1 MSELAPIEAAI
12 REGRLDDAIAS
23 LEALAD
29 RGVVGSGVA
38 YDRGLAYALRARS
51 GAGLPGD
58 YGRAAHGFEE
68 ALRRDPH
75 DAAARRALEEVRRE
89 IARRDA
95 RATGKAEELA
105 STPFGRAI
113 LVSLPGD
120 AWAGLAIVGSIVLAV
135 ALAVR
140 PRLPR
145 GGRRLAAST
154 IAVVAL
160 AITSVAS
167 ALGVS
172 ASWLRRTSKEA
183 VVVAPHAAAAPEGP
197 GPSLDLDE
205 GQRVD
210 VIEERA
216 TTTKIRTDRGEG
228 WAPRD
233 ALRMLPPYRP

>member
-1 MSELAPIEAAI
+1 MTDLANVEVAI
-12 REGRLDDAIAS
+12 RDGRLDDAIAE

-29 RGVVGSGVA
+29 RGIVGSGVA
-38 YDRGLAYALRARS
+38 YDRGLADALRARS

-105 STPFGRAI
+105 ATPFGRAI

-120 AWAGLAIVGSIVLAV
+120 AWAGLALVGSVVLAI

-145 GGRRLAAST
+145 GGLRLAAST
-154 IAVVAL
+154 TSIVAL
-160 AITSVAS
+160 SLTLVAS
-167 ALGVS
+167 GLGLS
-172 ASWLRRTSKEA
+172 ASWLRRTLKEA
-183 VVVAPHAAAAPEGP
+183 VVVAPYAAASPEAA
-197 GPSLDLDE
+197 GPSIDLDE

-210 VIEERA
+210 VLEERA
-216 TTTKIRTDRGEG
+216 TTTKVRTDRGEG

-233 ALRMLPPYRP
+233 ALRPLPSYRP